1 MDAAIAM
8 AATPARVNTK
18 RIFIRFTREEFI
30 KELSTKAAAVRLYI
44 GDALETGEMMLRIRT
59 LATGCLFCVSMVLA
73 QKPGFEA
80 ASIKPNMS
88 GKDGGSIGPRGDR
101 LVATNV
107 NLKALLNFAFAPAS
121 GVLLNSQIV
130 SAPDWA
136 NTDRFDVEAKLE
148 GDAHNVPIQ
157 QMRLALQSLLEDRF
171 QLKAHRESREL
182 PVYNLVLIKNG
193 PKLSA
198 DQTPPAF
205 SSGFIQFSSPGEQLA
220 PLPRGAMRIVA
231 GGSATKLLGVA
242 IPVSKL
248 LNLLQGQSDRIIF
261 DQTGFTALFDI
272 NLEFSQP
279 AAISQ
284 STESSAPSLFTA
296 IQDIGMK
303 LESAKAP
310 IEVLVIDGVHKPS
323 EN

>member
-1 MDAAIAM
+1 MVRIA
-8 AATPARVNTK
+8 TL
-18 RIFIRFTREEFI
+18 I
-30 KELSTKAAAVRLYI
+30 
-44 GDALETGEMMLRIRT
+44 TGLF
-59 LATGCLFCVSMVLA
+59 LCLWTVFA

-88 GKDGGSIGPRGDR
+88 GQDGGSVGPRGDR

-107 NLKALLNFAFAPAS
+107 TLKALLNFAYAPAA
-121 GVLLNSQIV
+121 GVLMNAQIV
-130 SAPDWA
+130 NTPDWA
-136 NTDRFDVEAKLE
+136 NTDHFDVQAKLD
-148 GDAHNVPIQ
+148 GDARSVPIQ

-171 QLKAHRESREL
+171 QLKIHRENRIL
-182 PVYNLVLIKNG
+182 PVYDLVLIKAG
-193 PKLSA
+193 PALSA
-198 DQTPPAF
+198 DQTPPDP
-205 SSGFIQFSSPGEQLA
+205 SRGFIQFSSSTEQLA
-220 PLPRGAMRIVA
+220 PLPRGAMRIVT
-231 GGSATKLLGVA
+231 GVSGTKLSATA

-248 LNLLQGQSDRIIF
+248 VSLLQGQSDRIVF
-261 DQTGFTALFDI
+261 DKTGFTALFDI

-284 STESSAPSLFTA
+284 QTESSSPSLFTA

-310 IEVLVIDGVHKPS
+310 LEVIVIDSVHKPS